1 MLSDKKLNPIVTELF
16 IRGRK
21 LNISLVCIKQ
31 SYFALPKRIRL
42 NSTHYFLMKIPNIRE
57 LQQIAFNYSS
67 DIDFQDFMNPYKKFT
82 AEPYSFLVIDTT
94 LPLDNS
100 SRFRKNLLETIKK
113 LIMTIDI
120 ILRISNCNMILT
132 EKQQKCQLYRLQKLI
147 TLTIYR

>member
-1 MLSDKKLNPIVTELF
+1 MLICLVIKKLNPIVTESF

-21 LNISLVCIKQ
+21 LNISLVFIKQ

-113 LIMTIDI
+113 LIMKIDDNI
-120 ILRISNCNMILT
+120 
-132 EKQQKCQLYRLQKLI
+132 KD
-147 TLTIYR
+147 

>member
-1 MLSDKKLNPIVTELF
+1 
-16 IRGRK
+16 
-21 LNISLVCIKQ
+21 
-31 SYFALPKRIRL
+31 
-42 NSTHYFLMKIPNIRE
+42 MKIPNIRE

-82 AEPYSFLVIDTT
+82 AEPYYFLVIDTT

-132 EKQQKCQLYRLQKLI
+132 EKQQKYQLYRLQKLI
-147 TLTIYR
+147 TLTILQVRNIAI